1 MVCYQSVAGGVWVLD
16 SAATREVPVEKKV
29 DMKCIQVN
37 VLKNIVR
44 MTNMRLYVLIM
55 SHTCFRV
62 NLHSVV
68 A

>member
-1 MVCYQSVAGGVWVLD
+1 M
-16 SAATREVPVEKKV
+16 ATREVPVEKKV
-29 DMKCIQVN
+29 DMKFIQVN

-44 MTNMRLYVLIM
+44 MKRRVYVLIM
-55 SHTCFRV
+55 SHTRFRV

>member
-1 MVCYQSVAGGVWVLD
+1 M
-16 SAATREVPVEKKV
+16 ATSNMPLEKKV

-37 VLKNIVR
+37 VLKNIAKVTR
-44 MTNMRLYVLIM
+44 RLCVFIM
-55 SHTCFRV
+55 SHMHFRG